1 MKKYILS
8 IITLLITLI
17 TMISILKLNILP
29 NKYLVLLIIVE
40 VVLFLLSLLQLS
52 KKKTLKVIGIIVSV
66 ISILINTIGLYYIN
80 KTNKFMKRGFNNNN
94 VEINAYN
101 VAVLKTSEY
110 EKIDDLNNK
119 KLGYLKNELDKN
131 QYLDEVTNK
140 IEINIKEYTS
150 IYALYEDL
158 VNKNIESILLDSS
171 YIELLEDDYKDIYE
185 KIKIIYSYDIKKEV
199 EKKKEETELKPI
211 NIYISGSDSRS
222 GYIEAKTRT
231 DVNMIMT
238 INPSTKKILL
248 TSIPRDYYVQLHNTT
263 GYKDKLT
270 HSGIYGIEMSKST
283 IEDLFGIKIDYTI
296 KVGFNSV
303 INIVDLLGGIDI
315 YSDQSLLTHC
325 GDGGAVKT
333 YVVEGMNH
341 FNGAQA
347 LSYARERYAYKEGDN
362 HRIQNQQQVLEAI
375 LTKVIKS
382 KETVLKYSELLN
394 SLSDL
399 YRTDIPETIIKQY
412 IKNQLENNTSWK
424 LEKQVVT
431 GYGTMDIT
439 YSMPGRNLYVMIPD
453 MNSVEQATK
462 NINKIKELNE

>member
-1 MKKYILS
+1 MKKYILP
-8 IITLLITLI
+8 IITLIITILTI
-17 TMISILKLNILP
+17 ISVLKLNILP
-29 NKYLVLLIIVE
+29 NKYLILLIIVE
-40 VVLFLLSLLQLS
+40 LILFLLSLIQIL
-52 KKKTLKVIGIIVSV
+52 KNKTLKVIGIIISI
-66 ISILINTIGLYYIN
+66 ISILINIIGLYYIN
-80 KTNKFMKRGFNNNN
+80 NTNKFIKRGFNNNN

-101 VAVLKTSEY
+101 IAVLNTSEY
-110 EKIDDLNNK
+110 EKIEDLNNK
-119 KLGYLKNELDKN
+119 KIGYLKNELDKN

-140 IEINIKEYTS
+140 IKINTKEYNS
-150 IYALYEDL
+150 IYTLYEDL

-185 KIKIIYSYDIKKEV
+185 KIKIIYSYDIKKEI

-222 GYIEAKTRT
+222 GYIETKTRT

-238 INPSTKKILL
+238 INPNTREILL
-248 TSIPRDYYVQLHNTT
+248 TSIPRDYYVRLHNTT

-283 IEDLFGIKIDYTI
+283 IEDLFGIEIDYTI

-347 LSYARERYAYKEGDN
+347 LSYARERYAYKEGDS
-362 HRIQNQQQVLEAI
+362 HRIKNQQQVLEAI
-375 LTKVIKS
+375 LTKAIKN
-382 KETVLKYSELLN
+382 KETVLKYDELLN
-394 SLSDL
+394 SLSNL
-399 YRTDIPETIIKQY
+399 YRTDIPESLIKQY
-412 IKNQLENNTSWK
+412 IKNQLENNTAWK
-424 LEKQVVT
+424 IEKQVVT

-453 MNSVEQATK
+453 MNSVHEATK
-462 NINKIKELNE
+462 NINKIKELNK